1 MKAHQQDL
9 KRVHKKDQLEIEDHR
24 MEEIQTDQVLLPVSE
39 ERRDTNL
46 TINLILIFKIMI
58 TINLILKKQ

>member
-1 MKAHQQDL
+1 
-9 KRVHKKDQLEIEDHR
+9 